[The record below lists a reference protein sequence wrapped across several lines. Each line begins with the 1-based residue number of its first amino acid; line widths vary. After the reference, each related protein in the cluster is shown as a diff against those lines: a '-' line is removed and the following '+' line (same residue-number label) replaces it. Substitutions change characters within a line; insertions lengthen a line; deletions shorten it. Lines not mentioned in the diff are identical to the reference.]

1 MKFQLSVSVLIAA
14 LTAYAQAASIAQE
27 ISGSFEKRGMFIG
40 DQPLVVAE
48 ETPAHTTADVLI
60 ADDSTAAA
68 VAAAGQVAQPQAVLL
83 DTTAPSIRGSSLG
96 FIQVQQAPV
105 SPQLM
110 FSPGLGNVGA
120 LQRVI
125 DSPQVVVQ
133 AQPAAASAGA
143 VTVVQAISFAPAA
156 TAVTQAASA
165 SIVSVVSAVPVTSSS
180 SAAVASTT
188 ASAASSTASLA
199 ASTSASQAT
208 VTVTAA
214 ASVVSSAVPVTTTV
228 SAAPAVVTAAPAPA
242 PAAAAPPAPVGLA
255 APAAQLAYTDLTA
268 NQPVAVG
275 SVVAGTGV
283 AAAAPVA
290 QAAQAAPAVGA
301 AAADQ
306 LSAPSTFAQQQ
317 LYPAAVGAAVAPAAQ
332 AAVGAI
338 PTAMILGTNPNA
350 APVIISADPQLT
362 DLLTQAALAAT
373 PAAAGATDPTVAA
386 DEDEAAAD
394 ASLSAASAVGL
405 DNVSTAATLR
415 RSAKTAGRNA
425 SHHGVGRKAKATGEV
440 VDDSAADSVDI
451 LADST
456 ADATAAAEEEAS
468 SVYAPASAKSA
479 AKGRSVG
486 TASGKKAASH
496 KSAAAAMVDADADAN
511 ASVGAGGAGLDS
523 DMASVANTDAAATL
537 SGRFHATASIGDD
550 TPSADG
556 ISEVDSAVS
565 ALAGTEAE
573 PSFAHAPG
581 SRQRGSPANLKE
593 EAAKARAEASA
604 EAREA
609 VLSEIRAEASAEAAL
624 QASSEL
630 HLNGRTI
637 VHDEAVHDDY
647 FRDQSQSSY
656 AEDSQHTGTADS
668 SDTSYG
674 MGGGKYSHTYNDDVS
689 YGTTQS
695 SPYHVYDTYSDTGS
709 SSDYYTHGHGSYSDD
724 SHECSSYGDWK
735 LHYDG
740 ANPTVYQASE
750 GSNYYSY
757 NNEPHSYTNGGYN
770 VRYSDRQSDGEY
782 EHGHYAY
789 DSQTKPFNFVNMHAD
804 SALARDA
811 SSATASA
818 ASSGDAPRAVNELDP
833 LSYATEACSFRKDL
847 PLVAT
852 ESPVSACPSIMV
864 IGVPQPT
871 MMPAPASSIAPQP
884 STVMVTK
891 MITPAVKVVVASN
904 SGDSD

>member
-27 ISGSFEKRGMFIG
+27 ISGGFEKRGMFIG

-156 TAVTQAASA
+156 TAVTPAASV
-165 SIVSVVSAVPVTSSS
+165 SIASVVSAVPVTSSS

-188 ASAASSTASLA
+188 ALAASSTASLA
-199 ASTSASQAT
+199 TSTSASQAT

-214 ASVVSSAVPVTTTV
+214 ASAVSSAVPVTTTV
-228 SAAPAVVTAAPAPA
+228 SAVPAVVTVAPAPA
-242 PAAAAPPAPVGLA
+242 AAAAAPPAPVGLA
-255 APAAQLAYTDLTA
+255 APAAQLAYTDPTA

-283 AAAAPVA
+283 AAAAP
-290 QAAQAAPAVGA
+290 AAQAAPVVGA

-386 DEDEAAAD
+386 DDDEAAAD
-394 ASLSAASAVGL
+394 AGLSAASAVGL

-425 SHHGVGRKAKATGEV
+425 SHHGVGRKAKATSEV

-456 ADATAAAEEEAS
+456 ADATAAAEEEAG
-468 SVYAPASAKSA
+468 SVYAPASSKSA
-479 AKGRSVG
+479 AKGKSVG
-486 TASGKKAASH
+486 KASGKKAVSH
-496 KSAAAAMVDADADAN
+496 KSAAAATVDADAN

-523 DMASVANTDAAATL
+523 DIASVANTDAAATL
-537 SGRFHATASIGDD
+537 SDRFHATASIGDD

-637 VHDEAVHDDY
+637 VHDEAAHDDY

-674 MGGGKYSHTYNDDVS
+674 MGGAKYSHTYNDDVS

-724 SHECSSYGDWK
+724 SHECSSHGDWK

-750 GSNYYSY
+750 GSNYYNY
-757 NNEPHSYTNGGYN
+757 NSEPHSYTNGGYN

-818 ASSGDAPRAVNELDP
+818 ASSGDAPRAVDELDP

>member
-27 ISGSFEKRGMFIG
+27 ISGSFEKRGMFVG

-156 TAVTQAASA
+156 TAVTQAASV
-165 SIVSVVSAVPVTSSS
+165 SIASVVSAVPVTSSS
-180 SAAVASTT
+180 AAVASTP

-228 SAAPAVVTAAPAPA
+228 SAAPAVVTVAPAA
-242 PAAAAPPAPVGLA
+242 AAAAPPAPVGLA
-255 APAAQLAYTDLTA
+255 APAAQLAYTDLA
-268 NQPVAVG
+268 ASQPVAVG

-283 AAAAPVA
+283 AAAAP
-290 QAAQAAPAVGA
+290 AAQAAPAVGA

-386 DEDEAAAD
+386 DDDEAAAD

-405 DNVSTAATLR
+405 DNASTAATLR

-425 SHHGVGRKAKATGEV
+425 SHHGVGRKAKATSEV

-456 ADATAAAEEEAS
+456 ADATAVAEEEAS

-479 AKGRSVG
+479 AKGKSVG
-486 TASGKKAASH
+486 KASGKKAVSR
-496 KSAAAAMVDADADAN
+496 KSAAAATVDADADAN

-523 DMASVANTDAAATL
+523 DMASVANTDAGATL
-537 SGRFHATASIGDD
+537 SDRFHATASIGDD

-674 MGGGKYSHTYNDDVS
+674 MGGAKYSHTYNDDVS

-709 SSDYYTHGHGSYSDD
+709 SSDYYTHGHASYSDD

-750 GSNYYSY
+750 GSNYYNY

-782 EHGHYAY
+782 EHGRYAY
-789 DSQTKPFNFVNMHAD
+789 NSQTKPFNFVNMHAD